1 MDKAEGLRKLLS
13 WFPDREFRVR
23 DITDDRLW
31 EIAELIGANTLTTQ
45 GRRIQLGKRLTEM
58 EGFHCT
64 TETGLVAMLTVEKA
78 DGSTPAVF
86 QIRLR

>member
-31 EIAELIGANTLTTQ
+31 EIAELVGA
-45 GRRIQLGKRLTEM
+45 
-58 EGFHCT
+58 
-64 TETGLVAMLTVEKA
+64 
-78 DGSTPAVF
+78 
-86 QIRLR
+86 